1 MTKSTAT
8 APVSTARAEL
18 EEQFTEWARESFT
31 QVFDAMNR
39 EVFYKTVMRRLD
51 SKTDIAD
58 EVPEMVG
65 MSESDVREV
74 VLALGKQ
81 AHDELKKKWELA
93 THYQTC
99 FLTTVRTVTAE
110 DEVLPQYDVEY
121 AGRDEYAGAK
131 VKISTWRRNL
141 KVEVLGTDK
150 ELEAMRLQMSY
161 VAMLAQ
167 MA

>member
-8 APVSTARAEL
+8 AQMSTVRAEL

-31 QVFDAMNR
+31 HVFDAMDR
-39 EVFYKTVMRRLD
+39 EAFYKTVMRRVD
-51 SKTDIAD
+51 SKTDITD

-65 MSESDVREV
+65 MDEGDVREV

-81 AHDELKKKWELA
+81 AHDELTKTWELA
-93 THYQTC
+93 THYQPC

-121 AGRDEYAGAK
+121 AGRDDYAGAK

-141 KVEVLGTDK
+141 KVEVIGSDK
-150 ELEAMRLQMSY
+150 ELEAMQKQMS
-161 VAMLAQ
+161 
-167 MA
+167 MAAFMAV